1 ANAMRSV
8 GSSHADPYVSVAAAT
23 AALYGP
29 LHGGANEQVLRM
41 LHEIGSMDR
50 IPEYIKRAKSGE
62 FRLMG
67 FGHRVYKNY
76 DPRARILKAMAD
88 EVLDVTG
95 RSPLLDLAM
104 ELERIA
110 LEVHHFVERNLYPNV

>member
-1 ANAMRSV
+1 RHTRFSRDW
-8 GSSHADPYVSVAAAT
+8 SSDVCSSDLT

-76 DPRARILKAMAD
+76 DPRARILKAQAD
-88 EVLDVTG
+88 EVLDVNG
-95 RSPLLDLAM
+95 RSRLLDLAM
-104 ELERIA
+104 EVERIA